1 MEKRIKNRFNEAILQ
16 EALRRYGIT
25 NDQIEELDGFESFIY
40 EARRNTE
47 EYILRIGHSL
57 RRSIPLIQG
66 EVDWINYL
74 ADGGASV
81 ASAIL
86 SQNEKLVELI
96 DDGQGE
102 HFLVTAFVK
111 AQGKPPWE
119 IGWTPALFETYGR
132 LLGRIHALSK
142 QYRPTDA
149 GCARPQWDDPIMQ
162 DVARNLPSSESAAVD
177 RYRAIMTH
185 LVTLPKDDE
194 TFGLIHYDTH
204 AANLFVDEVGNMTLF
219 DFDDCA
225 YSWYIQ
231 DIAIVLFYMV
241 ATEDDATGVTQR
253 FMPHFLRG
261 YSQET
266 RLDAKWLKEIPYFL
280 KQRETD
286 LYGVI
291 HRSFDV
297 NAIDDRWVGRFMQD
311 RKRRIEQDVPFID
324 FDFESLAQY
333 L

>member
-1 MEKRIKNRFNEAILQ
+1 MEKRIKNRFNEAILH
-16 EALRRYGIT
+16 EALRRYGIV
-25 NDQIEELDGFESFIY
+25 NDQVEELDGFESFIY
-40 EARRNTE
+40 EARRGTE

-74 ADGGASV
+74 AAGGASV
-81 ASAIL
+81 ARAIL
-86 SQNEKLVELI
+86 SQNGKLVELI

-119 IGWTPALFETYGR
+119 VGWTPALFETYGR

-142 QYRPTDA
+142 HYKPTDSA
-149 GCARPQWDDPIMQ
+149 YERPQWDDPIMQ
-162 DVARNLPSSESAAVD
+162 DVERNLPPSESIAVE
-177 RYRAIMTH
+177 RYRALMAH
-185 LVTLPKDDE
+185 LITLPKDDE
-194 TFGLIHYDTH
+194 AFGLIHYDAH
-204 AANLFVDEVGNMTLF
+204 SANFFVDEAGNITLF

-241 ATEDDATGVTQR
+241 VTEDDATGLTQR

-266 RLDAKWLKEIPYFL
+266 RLDAVWLKEIPYFL
-280 KQRETD
+280 KQREID
-286 LYGVI
+286 LYAVI

-297 NAIDDRWVGRFMQD
+297 TAIDDWWVGRFMQD
-311 RKRRIEQDVPFID
+311 RKRRIEQDVPFVD